1 MTTCKHFMAICVGVA
16 AWSWFTVGA
25 NGQERQLAQP
35 KDTGRPAAVVAPGDI
50 PWHDLTWVER
60 RYKIEAM
67 HFKCRDETGIDWW
80 GDDDVIIKT
89 FDAKG
94 WTHSDEI
101 GSVDSGETHTLDPT
115 RSCLVAVGPGKVV
128 LGKSSVCNNTGE
140 PAPLGFSVEFW
151 EKDFDF
157 IPDIPVG
164 FSATACPEL
173 KPGEHAGPDCDVIDG
188 DDDFIGRA
196 QIDLAQQDLDAVL
209 PNVGDEYVETVVL
222 SHCTADE
229 PVCDVS
235 WGPDYTFTYRITR
248 LPDAQ
253 GGLHGVLDEAMR
265 KIGTRSELE
274 AIAAGLRALRAPSP
288 RKVESEVGSTSFKR

>member
-1 MTTCKHFMAICVGVA
+1 
-16 AWSWFTVGA
+16 
-25 NGQERQLAQP
+25 
-35 KDTGRPAAVVAPGDI
+35 
-50 PWHDLTWVER
+50 
-60 RYKIEAM
+60 
-67 HFKCRDETGIDWW
+67 
-80 GDDDVIIKT
+80 VIIKT

-94 WTHSDEI
+94 WTASDKFE
-101 GSVDSGETHTLDPT
+101 SVDSGETHTLDPT
-115 RSCLVAVGPGKVV
+115 KSCIIAVRPGIAV

-157 IPDIPVG
+157 IPDIPAT
-164 FSATACPEL
+164 FSNTVCGDP
-173 KPGEHAGPDCDVIDG
+173 KPGEHAGSRDCDVIDG

-196 QIDLAQQDLDAVL
+196 QIDLTQQDLDAVL

-222 SHCTADE
+222 SHCTAAE

-265 KIGTRSELE
+265 KIGTRSEQE
-274 AIAAGLRALRAPSP
+274 AIAAGLRALRVPSP
-288 RKVESEVGSTSFKR
+288 RKVEPEGGAMPLKR